1 MLGSGEAS
9 EAGIL
14 SGTGAVLIA
23 ETKAEARE
31 APVAGEA
38 LISEQAS
45 KVSLK
50 EATAVRALITKDA
63 QLAVQ
68 RQQRPERSRKD

>member
-1 MLGSGEAS
+1 MLGSEEAS

-14 SGTGAVLIA
+14 SGAGGVLIA

-38 LISEQAS
+38 LITEQGS
-45 KVSLK
+45 KVSVK
-50 EATAVRALITKDA
+50 EATAFRALIKKDA

-68 RQQRPERSRKD
+68 WQQGLERSGKD

>member
-1 MLGSGEAS
+1 MLAETMAEAGEA
-9 EAGIL
+9 
-14 SGTGAVLIA
+14 AV
-23 ETKAEARE
+23 
-31 APVAGEA
+31 VGEA
-38 LISEQAS
+38 LISGQAS
-45 KVSLK
+45 KVSVV